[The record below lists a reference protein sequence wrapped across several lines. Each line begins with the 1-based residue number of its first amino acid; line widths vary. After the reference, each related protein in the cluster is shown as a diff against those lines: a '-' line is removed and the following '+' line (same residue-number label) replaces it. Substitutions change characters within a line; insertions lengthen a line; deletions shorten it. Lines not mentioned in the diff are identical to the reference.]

1 MKYKLKYM
9 QYKLKLLL
17 KPFYIVMYYIQRA
30 KRGFSDKDMWSA
42 DMFMARQIAGILRWY
57 VEKGHGVPMSYAR
70 EDDFI
75 GQDVYYMINARDAE
89 YKKYAALFE
98 EYGDRVS
105 ILWVYGDEA
114 HPEEDPFA
122 SGYESKDLGWSHPYS
137 ITHTMAQRAERARFM
152 KTDPEPDFTIRH
164 LETIFDILEQS
175 Y

>member
-42 DMFMARQIAGILRWY
+42 DMFISTQIAGILRWY

-98 EYGDRVS
+98 EYGKHGHAVNAKWKEMFGGLTDEEVNDMMTWLAKHFTE
-105 ILWVYGDEA
+105 LWD
-114 HPEEDPFA
+114 
-122 SGYESKDLGWSHPYS
+122 
-137 ITHTMAQRAERARFM
+137 
-152 KTDPEPDFTIRH
+152 
-164 LETIFDILEQS
+164 
-175 Y
+175 